1 MTNAYQQRRAI
12 RDRRETHMTATDL
25 AALCHVQP
33 NVIRKACRLGKVK
46 AIYTG
51 RMWLIP
57 RLDARLFADAYI
69 KQNSGE
75 TWTPRVKPLD
85 KRVSQTNPQADQCL
99 KVELAATYITAID
112 DYRRSV
118 LAAEGWRISRAAVI
132 REALERMLFARET
145 AVS

>member
-75 TWTPRVKPLD
+75 TWEPKVKPLD
-85 KRVSQTNPQADQCL
+85 KRPWKTNPQAEQSL
-99 KVELAATYITAID
+99 KVELVPEYLTAID
-112 DYRRSV
+112 DYRHAV
-118 LAAEGWRISRAAVI
+118 LAATGRRQSRAAVI
-132 REALERMLFARET
+132 REALEQMLFGGE
-145 AVS
+145 S